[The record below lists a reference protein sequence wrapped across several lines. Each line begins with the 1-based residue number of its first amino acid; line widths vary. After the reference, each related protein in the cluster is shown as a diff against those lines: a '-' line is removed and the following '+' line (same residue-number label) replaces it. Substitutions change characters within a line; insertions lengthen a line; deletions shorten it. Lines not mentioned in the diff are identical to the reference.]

1 MLGQIDIS
9 NRQAEIADLVQKT
22 GFASVEDLAERFE
35 VTTQTIRRDVNGLCE
50 LGILRRT
57 HGGVEPP
64 APAANIHYSTR
75 QILNLREKQLI
86 AKLVAGHVDSNQA
99 LAFSIGTTPEIVMQ
113 ALTGHDKLAVFTNN
127 LNVAFTASVNP
138 SFQVTI
144 AGGRLRHGDRDVL
157 GSAAQAFFAN
167 YKVDIGI
174 FGVAGVDED
183 GTLLDFHEDEVAASV
198 SRSWPIAADRF
209 CPRTTASST
218 QRACA
223 PVPRPKANATRSSKN
238 RTAACPWSSESRR
251 DGHTVFRRLKDA
263 AVTEET
269 ERDSRP
275 VACPIRQSRSCL
287 KTVSALWAR
296 PRLSRWL
303 R

>member
-9 NRQAEIADLVQKT
+9 KRQAEIADLVQKA
-22 GFASVEDLAERFE
+22 GFASVEELAERFE

-64 APAANIHYSTR
+64 APASNIHYSTR
-75 QILNLREKQLI
+75 QILNLPEKQLI
-86 AKLVAGHVDSNQA
+86 ATLAAGEIESNRS

-113 ALTGHDKLAVFTNN
+113 ALTGHENLAIFTNN

-138 SFQVTI
+138 TFQVTI

-157 GSAAQAFFAN
+157 GSSAQAFFSN

-183 GTLLDFHEDEVAASV
+183 GTLLDFHEDEVAARQSILANCR
-198 SRSWPIAADRF
+198 RSFLVLDH
-209 CPRTTASST
+209 
-218 QRACA
+218 
-223 PVPRPKANATRSSKN
+223 SK
-238 RTAACPWSSESRR
+238 
-251 DGHTVFRRLKDA
+251 FRRSAHVRGGHLSDVDA
-263 AVTEET
+263 VFTDRSVPQAILAGLQGTKTEVH
-269 ERDSRP
+269 
-275 VACPIRQSRSCL
+275 VADDGS
-287 KTVSALWAR
+287 
-296 PRLSRWL
+296 
-303 R
+303 